1 MEACTWNLSETSG
14 AEWGPADGNP
24 YSRAAWSAPATRRD
38 DRASK
43 RTTPRSASGAP
54 ARRPAMPAE
63 VRARR
68 VSAAPRLAERRR
80 VVGLVA
86 AVAVAALVLG
96 AALQLAD
103 EGTGSAASG
112 EGIVSASGA
121 SVSARAGDGSEA
133 ASTPKSQWRAGEL
146 PFLYQIDPQYGAA
159 PYAGADVAESGC
171 GPTSLAMVYV
181 ALTGKTDYDPA
192 AMAAF
197 SEEHGFVED
206 GLTAWRL
213 MTEGASMLGLSS
225 RELPAD
231 AGALTSEL
239 QAGHPVIC
247 TVRPG
252 DFTDTGHFLVLAGVA
267 DNGELVIHDPNSPT
281 NSARTWEVDRV
292 LAQCANLWAF
302 S

>member
-14 AEWGPADGNP
+14 AEWSPADGNP
-24 YSRAAWSAPATRRD
+24 YSRAAWSAPAARRD
-38 DRASK
+38 DHASQ
-43 RTTPRSASGAP
+43 RTILRSASGTPTRRQTAP
-54 ARRPAMPAE
+54 AQARGCRVAAM
-63 VRARR
+63 
-68 VSAAPRLAERRR
+68 PRLAERRR

-103 EGTGSAASG
+103 WGAAPAASG
-112 EGIVSASGA
+112 EGLVSASGA
-121 SVSARAGDGSEA
+121 SVAARVGDGSEA

-146 PFLYQIDPQYGAA
+146 PFLYQVDPQYGAA

-192 AMAAF
+192 SMAAF

-231 AGALTSEL
+231 ASVLVGEL
-239 QAGHPVIC
+239 QTGHPVIC

-267 DNGELVIHDPNSPT
+267 DNGELVIHDPNSPA